1 MIAVSK
7 ERGIAV
13 AEIKAVLKLKR
24 NKNNTTMTSNEPIN
38 ISNRTPLIETSI
50 KFAGL
55 NSSELILISC

>member
-38 ISNRTPLIETSI
+38 ISNRTP
-50 KFAGL
+50 
-55 NSSELILISC
+55 